1 MQNLSKKVESLP
13 SLQPEALKEIIK
25 GLYQGKP
32 LLGSQGLLTQIAKD
46 LTQLALQGEMEAH
59 LIEDSLEQGNNR
71 RNGINTKTMKTGA
84 GSFQLEVPRD
94 RNSTFEPQLVKKR
107 QTTLTDELDSKIL
120 ALYGIGSSYGDIS
133 SHLQDIYGVDVS
145 HTTSQSN
152 YRYSI
157 MLSKSGEHIWD
168 YTKAR

>member
-59 LIEDSLEQGNNR
+59 LIEDSLE
-71 RNGINTKTMKTGA
+71 
-84 GSFQLEVPRD
+84 
-94 RNSTFEPQLVKKR
+94 
-107 QTTLTDELDSKIL
+107 
-120 ALYGIGSSYGDIS
+120 
-133 SHLQDIYGVDVS
+133 
-145 HTTSQSN
+145 
-152 YRYSI
+152 
-157 MLSKSGEHIWD
+157 
-168 YTKAR
+168 